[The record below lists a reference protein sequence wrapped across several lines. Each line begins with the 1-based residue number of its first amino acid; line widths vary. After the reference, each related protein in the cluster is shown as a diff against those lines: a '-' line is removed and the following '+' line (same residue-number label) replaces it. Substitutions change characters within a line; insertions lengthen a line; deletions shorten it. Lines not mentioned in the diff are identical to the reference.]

1 MTSAPQTSGPQP
13 DDPQSDS
20 ASSGESLEEKTEQ
33 TAEIMADARVEVERA
48 KKTLHDQILPEARGG
63 EAADIEDYEEH
74 EGSPNKDDTRGG
86 WPNWS

>member
-13 DDPQSDS
+13 NDPQTDS

-33 TAEIMADARVEVERA
+33 TAEIMADARVEVARA
-48 KKTLHDQILPEARGG
+48 KKTLHDQILPGAGGG
-63 EAADIEDYEEH
+63 EAADTEDLEDR